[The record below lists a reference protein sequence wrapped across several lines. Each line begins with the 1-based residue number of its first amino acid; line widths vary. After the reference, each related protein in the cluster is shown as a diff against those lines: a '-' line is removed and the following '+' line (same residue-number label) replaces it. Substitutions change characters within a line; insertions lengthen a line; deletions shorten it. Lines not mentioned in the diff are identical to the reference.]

1 MGKVEPIG
9 QSVLLDAPPLRD
21 SDPGLSASNHSTR
34 GDGADIQQLA
44 TPTTENPVI
53 CRVGNAVSNP
63 RGEVGRHGGHP
74 WDWHKWSAL
83 PSSASYESLPP
94 LSVYHNEHTT
104 ALMLR
109 P

>member
-9 QSVLLDAPPLRD
+9 QSVLLDTTPLRN
-21 SDPGLSASNHSTR
+21 SNPGLSATDHGTH
-34 GDGADIQQLA
+34 GDGADIQQPA
-44 TPTTENPVI
+44 TPTTGNPVI
-53 CRVGNAVSNP
+53 CQASNAVSTP
-63 RGEVGRHGGHP
+63 QGKVGGYGLHP
-74 WDWHKWSAL
+74 WDRHKWSAL

-94 LSVYHNEHTT
+94 LSVYHNQHTT